1 MTDPED
7 PRAQYR
13 QLPERVRPEDAVET
27 TAAEPPPV
35 VEPPLQEAWRTA
47 LFGPVP

>member
-13 QLPERVRPEDAVET
+13 RLPERVLPEDAVET
-27 TAAEPPPV
+27 TDAEPRPV
-35 VEPPLQEAWRTA
+35 VEQPLQEAWRTA

>member
-13 QLPERVRPEDAVET
+13 QLPERVRPEEVVET
-27 TAAEPPPV
+27 SDADPRVVVDTPV
-35 VEPPLQEAWRTA
+35 PEAWRSA
-47 LFGPVP
+47 LFGPTT

>member
-13 QLPERVRPEDAVET
+13 QLPERVQPEDVVET
-27 TAAEPPPV
+27 SEAEPSLP

>member
-13 QLPERVRPEDAVET
+13 QLPQRMEPEDVVET
-27 TAAEPPPV
+27 TDAEPPLP

-47 LFGPVP
+47 LSGPVP

>member
-13 QLPERVRPEDAVET
+13 QLPERVLPDDVVET
-27 TAAEPPPV
+27 TDVRPVEADPEPQPAWQPPY
-35 VEPPLQEAWRTA
+35 L
-47 LFGPVP
+47 GG

>member
-1 MTDPED
+1 MTEPED

-27 TAAEPPPV
+27 SAAEDPRV
-35 VEPPLQEAWRTA
+35 VELPEELHVR
-47 LFGPVP
+47 LVRGPMP